1 MSASDLPKPI
11 GYMWAGC
18 FYRVSETHPFHREEG
33 APVFARG
40 DVIDYGDKRA
50 REAVEALQRLAK
62 SFPTDIDMK
71 EAGWE
76 QAEIDEACAAYD
88 QAYRLLAAAPTPG
101 DKT

>member
-1 MSASDLPKPI
+1 MHSDFTREDRTMSASDLPKP
-11 GYMWAGC
+11 YDLQHDDAGKPQVL
-18 FYRVSETHPFHREEG
+18 YTADQLR
-33 APVFARG
+33 A
-40 DVIDYGDKRA
+40 YGDKRA

-101 DKT
+101 EKT